1 VKSEKLKVNDGYTLI
16 EILVSLTIIG
26 LIFSFGY
33 VSFRDFSRRQV
44 VAGVAKTI
52 QGDLR
57 LTQSNAMTGQKP
69 SGCATTLDTFSF
81 RVVSSTS
88 YTIEANCGGAAI
100 AVKDVTLPTG
110 IAISTPTPNPLKFK
124 ILGQGTNIPQDGSAV
139 IILTQTTTN
148 NTATVTVTSGGE
160 IK

>member
-124 ILGQGTNIPQDGSAV
+124 IIP
-139 IILTQTTTN
+139 LR
-148 NTATVTVTSGGE
+148 
-160 IK
+160 